1 MLVRQQRQRGL
12 LTRFR
17 LLRYRN
23 AIFRVFNPPSYRS
36 VRVKHP
42 VLTTR
47 KTNNLPLP
55 KRLKQGRAISRYIK
69 LPNSRHRLTL
79 ETGYWRALA
88 IIAKTQQIGVSDLI
102 ADILRQNNQL
112 LASQAVR
119 LFLEEYVIRANEE
132 IGRTERLE
140 AA

>member
-42 VLTTR
+42 VPATR